1 MTPPSDTPRSGRGE
15 RGYNL
20 DTLFEALKIA
30 PDAESAKAIE
40 ERIWALWVVSGSDT
54 CNLLMGRVKAATDE
68 KDYGLAIKLLD
79 AVIELKP
86 NYTEAWNRRATL
98 HFLQKDYGQALTDIR
113 EVLAREPRHFG
124 AWSGLG
130 LILQEFGDDKHALEA
145 YRRALAINPHLEHID
160 EVVKTLREK
169 VEGRDIDR
177 GFSLPGIAVRRTPP
191 LARHGSGQERS
202 KESIDAT
209 ALFQRAQILGCYRCG
224 AGPSRAA
231 GRCLASSWPADVIR
245 SRAMQFGRESN
256 WTDRFG
262 SSVIRGGR
270 KSEIFMYGDMIGY
283 GSNRECSSFRN
294 CCGAIGPSA
303 TSLDVRCLAAIGG
316 KADER

>member
-1 MTPPSDTPRSGRGE
+1 MASRFLLAIAVGALLCAPNIFAPVFAAEPTPPQTPPGVAPKPDWVTPPSDTPRSGRGE

-20 DTLFEALKIA
+20 DSLFEALKIA

-169 VEGRDIDR
+169 VEGRDI
-177 GFSLPGIAVRRTPP
+177 
-191 LARHGSGQERS
+191 
-202 KESIDAT
+202 
-209 ALFQRAQILGCYRCG
+209 
-224 AGPSRAA
+224 
-231 GRCLASSWPADVIR
+231 
-245 SRAMQFGRESN
+245 
-256 WTDRFG
+256 
-262 SSVIRGGR
+262 
-270 KSEIFMYGDMIGY
+270 
-283 GSNRECSSFRN
+283 
-294 CCGAIGPSA
+294 
-303 TSLDVRCLAAIGG
+303 
-316 KADER
+316 